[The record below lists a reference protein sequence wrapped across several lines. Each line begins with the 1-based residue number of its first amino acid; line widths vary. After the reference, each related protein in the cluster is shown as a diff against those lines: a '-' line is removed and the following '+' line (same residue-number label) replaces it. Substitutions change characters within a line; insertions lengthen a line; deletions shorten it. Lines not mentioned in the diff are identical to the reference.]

1 MATSFDQVINLALT
15 TVDSYKLLK
24 LYNAS
29 QDDFQTVCDGF
40 LISAIPNF
48 FKCRQSLEYDPEQ
61 RVFSADLTQTEI
73 SILADFWAMEW
84 LDRLIQDDRQIQN
97 KMQVSSAFTTH
108 SAAQNLKEKLGLSNT
123 LREKVYQKIMDYE
136 LQDIDNLE
144 F

>member
-24 LYNAS
+24 LYNVS

-48 FKCRQSLEYDPEQ
+48 FKCRQSLEYDLEQ

>member
-48 FKCRQSLEYDPEQ
+48 FKCRQSLEYDLEQ
-61 RVFSADLTQTEI
+61 RAFISDLTQTEI